1 MHLCPRNSA
10 QLPYSSAL
18 TLTLNY
24 DRAPTPAPPRLHVT
38 TLTPT
43 CNQTHPPTVRQ
54 QSPHRSAP
62 SPNFLRQNCPLSSIE
77 LPPSL
82 PAFPF
87 FTNETAPH
95 SQRTFA
101 LVCACLC
108 YIHLPLRDNRNQSEF
123 IRAYQNQ
130 SDFLRLVLID
140 SDKFR
145 FIISNIPPAPY
156 HPQPPQPPQQ
166 RTHAYT

>member
-38 TLTPT
+38 TPTPT
-43 CNQTHPPTVRQ
+43 CNQTHPPRLGSKAPTAAHLRPTF
-54 QSPHRSAP
+54 SGRTATFFYSAASHSSLLIP
-62 SPNFLRQNCPLSSIE
+62 FLNK
-77 LPPSL
+77 
-82 PAFPF
+82 
-87 FTNETAPH
+87 TAPH

-108 YIHLPLRDNRNQSEF
+108 YIHLPLGDDRNQSEF

-130 SDFLRLVLID
+130 SDFLRLVLSD

-145 FIISNIPPAPY
+145 FTMSNIPPTPY
-156 HPQPPQPPQQ
+156 HLLPPPL

>member
-1 MHLCPRNSA
+1 MHQRIF
-10 QLPYSSAL
+10 AL
-18 TLTLNY
+18 L
-24 DRAPTPAPPRLHVT
+24 
-38 TLTPT
+38 
-43 CNQTHPPTVRQ
+43 
-54 QSPHRSAP
+54 SPVE
-62 SPNFLRQNCPLSSIE
+62 LPLSSIE
-77 LPPSL
+77 LFASYYPLPPHRCTPPPPCVRTFAPTTAHLCSSFSGRT
-82 PAFPF
+82 APF
-87 FTNETAPH
+87 FYSAASHSSLLIPFLNKTAPH

-108 YIHLPLRDNRNQSEF
+108 YIHLPLGDDRNQSEF

-156 HPQPPQPPQQ
+156 HLQPPEQ